1 MITDTLH
8 GFINADGT
16 LQVESN
22 DHGLRI
28 LLKHSIVF
36 DEGRQLETYFTEY
49 YVKEGFGWQKT
60 LNSANYASVDVFLE
74 ALRNVDNFSKAIQ
87 DIERQKKG
95 GGLAGSRYV

>member
-60 LNSANYASVDVFLE
+60 LNSANYKSADEFLDAIRNTE
-74 ALRNVDNFSKAIQ
+74 DFALAVR
-87 DIERQKKG
+87 DIEQQKKG
-95 GGLAGSRYV
+95 DKVGE